1 MNLKNLAWLTAA
13 LACSAAITTAALA
26 QSVKV
31 NGKEIPQSRIDAAVK
46 GRVAQGQPDTPQL
59 RDSVKETLIN
69 QEIISQEAV
78 KRGLDKNPDVAAR
91 IDISKQDTLVNA
103 YVQDYLRRNPVTEE
117 TLRKEYD
124 RIKAQLGSKE
134 YKPRHVLVENEEEAK
149 DIIAR
154 VKKGASFEKLAV
166 EKSKDPGSKE
176 DGGALDWSVPT
187 SYVKP
192 FGDALAKLKKGQ
204 MTDAPV
210 KSEFGW
216 HVIRLDDERALKVPS
231 YDEVKPN
238 LQRGM
243 QQQSLQK
250 AVADLRAKAK
260 VE

>member
-13 LACSAAITTAALA
+13 IACSAAVATAALA
-26 QSVKV
+26 QNVKV

-46 GRVAQGQPDTPQL
+46 GRIAQGQPDTPQL

-78 KRGLDKNPDVAAR
+78 KRGLDKNPEVAAR

-117 TLRKEYD
+117 SLRKEYD

-134 YKPRHVLVENEEEAK
+134 YKARHVLVENEEEAK

-231 YDEVKPN
+231 YEEVKPN

-250 AVADLRAKAK
+250 AVTELRAKAK
-260 VE
+260 IE

>member
-1 MNLKNLAWLTAA
+1 MNLKNLARLTAA

-91 IDISKQDTLVNA
+91 IDMSKQDTLVNA

-134 YKPRHVLVENEEEAK
+134 YKARHVLVENEEEAK